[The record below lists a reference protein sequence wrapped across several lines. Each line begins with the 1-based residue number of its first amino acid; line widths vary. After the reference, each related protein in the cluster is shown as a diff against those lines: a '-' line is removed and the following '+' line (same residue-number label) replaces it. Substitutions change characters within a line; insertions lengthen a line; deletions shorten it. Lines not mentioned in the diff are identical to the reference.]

1 MAMGE
6 HHPWPYLQRPLS
18 CCKNPAWNFFV
29 KSMFWELMKNQ
40 PSPSILRLV
49 QFYSSWHGTQI
60 RKMLIMTSLYCQL
73 LHLSRIKFNHSDCDT
88 YLLLLNLVF
97 LISGRGL
104 PAGLAEVEMI
114 ERARAKRAWE
124 ATLPS
129 LNDIS
134 QLEKRKRMMDE
145 MERKEWALR
154 EGEIEK

>member
-1 MAMGE
+1 M
-6 HHPWPYLQRPLS
+6 RFTIVDLS
-18 CCKNPAWNFFV
+18 IIKDNNVIFIEVVLLKWAWIECLFV
-29 KSMFWELMKNQ
+29 
-40 PSPSILRLV
+40 LV
-49 QFYSSWHGTQI
+49 EYW
-60 RKMLIMTSLYCQL
+60 
-73 LHLSRIKFNHSDCDT
+73 LSGH
-88 YLLLLNLVF
+88 
-97 LISGRGL
+97 GL

-129 LNDIS
+129 LNDVS